1 MGDPAVTEIKA
12 LKEVVGTSSCLF
24 LSLLP
29 GHEVGSLDPTRFHS
43 GALPQAQATVTEL
56 ASSQLPW
63 SPSLPSKVGDVVDG
77 TLLTPFSLL
86 FAAQGM
92 AGFGKQ
98 LLGEWFMAAC
108 FSRHGNAVASPWGL
122 TSPCLLTSQALIT
135 FLREG

>member
-1 MGDPAVTEIKA
+1 MVTEIKA

-77 TLLTPFSLL
+77 TLMTSFPCSL
-86 FAAQGM
+86 
-92 AGFGKQ
+92 
-98 LLGEWFMAAC
+98 E
-108 FSRHGNAVASPWGL
+108 
-122 TSPCLLTSQALIT
+122 
-135 FLREG
+135 LRERLGLENSCVGSGLWRHVFPGMEMLLLLHGA